1 LRREAL
7 PARRTHSNHTTVDR
21 SSSGPDRP
29 ATPSADDGD
38 RLPAGPAVPY
48 SAPMSGSSA
57 QGEIHDMAKLEEM
70 ELVDNLEMAAAAAP
84 QRRLTAEEID
94 QALGL

>member
-1 LRREAL
+1 
-7 PARRTHSNHTTVDR
+7 
-21 SSSGPDRP
+21 
-29 ATPSADDGD
+29 
-38 RLPAGPAVPY
+38 
-48 SAPMSGSSA
+48 MSGSSA